1 MTDEQT
7 LVSLAQQG
15 DTEAFENLI
24 NLSLPK
30 LKGLIYKNYNLQV
43 SDIDE
48 VIQIATIKTWEKI
61 GTFRSES
68 AFSTWFY
75 IILRHEALNLIRKQ
89 TYISAKEVP
98 ASFLIEGEPTGDY
111 DNLTVEQTFEET
123 AASIL
128 EKKESMEIYREMIQQ
143 VLDGLSP
150 THSQMISL
158 ALKEGKSYKEI
169 ATELGI
175 PIGTVMSRLFFAR
188 KKAQELI
195 INYEK

>member
-1 MTDEQT
+1 MTDEKT

-30 LKGLIYKNYNLQV
+30 LKGLIYKNYKLQA

-48 VIQIATIKTWEKI
+48 VIQIAMIKTWEKI

-75 IILRHEALNLIRKQ
+75 IIIRHEALDLIRKRND
-89 TYISAKEVP
+89 IAAREIP
-98 ASFLIEGEPTGDY
+98 AAAINEGVSGIDYEYLITR
-111 DNLTVEQTFEET
+111 QTFEET

-128 EKKESMEIYREMIQQ
+128 EKKETMEIYREMIQQ
-143 VLDGLSP
+143 VLDELSP
-150 THSQMISL
+150 THSQIISL

-169 ATELGI
+169 AAELNI
-175 PIGTVMSRLFFAR
+175 PMGTVMSRLFFAR
-188 KKAQELI
+188 KQAQKLI
-195 INYEK
+195 INYEQ